1 MLRQFGRHRVRL
13 DIFRQSN
20 LLLPRAPTFCI
31 LARFQPPPPDSR
43 LQTACHPKKT
53 STLDISNERLH
64 DVDHKSQRQFILWTA
79 AWVVPFVG
87 VSLAMRN
94 DWITNDALAV
104 VAIVGVTIL
113 GLGTLLAFRQFL
125 NNTDELMRK
134 IQLDALALAVGAGV
148 VSSFSLSLLER
159 AKIVADA
166 EPTTVVLVMSVA
178 YVVGVVA
185 GLRRFA

>member
-1 MLRQFGRHRVRL
+1 M
-13 DIFRQSN
+13 
-20 LLLPRAPTFCI
+20 
-31 LARFQPPPPDSR
+31 
-43 LQTACHPKKT
+43 
-53 STLDISNERLH
+53 
-64 DVDHKSQRQFILWTA
+64 WTA